1 MSSQPPRL
9 SGPRVVPPSTGK
21 SSKLAIALVIL
32 LALLLLALLVVGAV
46 VLGDKALEAL
56 NLCWGDCG

>member
-9 SGPRVVPPSTGK
+9 SSAQDMPAGAGV
-21 SSKLAIALVIL
+21 SKLAIALVIL
-32 LALLLLALLVVGAV
+32 VVLLLLALLVVGAV